1 LLSLV
6 SSNSKS
12 TSSEASSLHKRPSP
26 RASLIA
32 GIVAVIVFAGAVAS
46 NLIASDLQ
54 RVLQPFNRWVWL
66 TGGIALVVAVAAAVV
81 EVRRRTQSS
90 GADAPGSTVNGNA
103 ERSAAFA
110 NVNRSTIVTGD
121 KNLVGNEIDGDNVG
135 RDKIIIHQ
143 SSSSAAATLTQAHE
157 IPPPPAD
164 FTGREDELKELLTAI
179 EVGGVTISGLHGM
192 GGIGKTALAFKLAE
206 LLKPRY
212 PDGQFFLDLRGAST
226 QPLSVAEALAH
237 VVRAYHPADKLPES
251 ESDLRGLYLSVLDG
265 QSTALSNSMKNSW

>member
-164 FTGREDELKELLTAI
+164 FTGREDELRELLTDI
-179 EVGGVTISGLHGM
+179 EVGGVTISGLHGWAVLAKPRWRLSSPNCSSHA
-192 GGIGKTALAFKLAE
+192 IPTASSFSILEARAHNRSAWLRLWPMSSA
-206 LLKPRY
+206 LTIPPTNSLKVKAICVGSISPCSTANPPRY
-212 PDGQFFLDLRGAST
+212 PIL
-226 QPLSVAEALAH
+226 
-237 VVRAYHPADKLPES
+237 
-251 ESDLRGLYLSVLDG
+251 
-265 QSTALSNSMKNSW
+265 

>member
-1 LLSLV
+1 LQ
-6 SSNSKS
+6 
-12 TSSEASSLHKRPSP
+12 KRPP
-26 RASLIA
+26 YRASLIA
-32 GIVAVIVFAGAVAS
+32 GIVAVVIFVGAVAS

-54 RVLQPFNRWVWL
+54 PILLQHYRGWVWL
-66 TGGIALVVAVAAAVV
+66 TGAIALLVAVATAIV
-81 EVRRRTQSS
+81 EVRRRTHSN
-90 GADAPGSTVNGNA
+90 GPGGTVNANA